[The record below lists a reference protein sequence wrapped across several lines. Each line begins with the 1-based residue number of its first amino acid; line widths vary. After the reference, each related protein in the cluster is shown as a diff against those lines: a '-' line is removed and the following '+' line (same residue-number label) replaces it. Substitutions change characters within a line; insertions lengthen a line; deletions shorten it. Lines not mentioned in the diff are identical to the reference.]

1 MTTLRSRTW
10 AITLAALLVVSAI
23 AVVAMPAAVSAQDGD
38 EPNEPN
44 EPDESGSTNETSE
57 ADETN
62 EPDGTAELDG
72 TDESETIPTDTGRS
86 SEDADD
92 PDEPTGNDDDY
103 DADDSGDSDGNDSD
117 GDVDDGSTLYANA
130 TAVDSLSAIENDEI
144 DADGNADVYSFELV
158 EGSQVEIRQGIGGG
172 ALPVA
177 LLDEDGAVLG
187 RIADQDVYRS
197 EEALLRANASYTGT
211 YYLKIDGEPDARY
224 SILDSV
230 TEPDSNEPNDGRDEA
245 TAVDSGETEQ
255 GTIVRGDTDYY
266 AVSLDA
272 GETIDVFANGTGA
285 VGLTVYGPDG
295 SAIDTVEVPL
305 PGDRDARAPLTSVTA
320 EEGGTYYLTLSIRP
334 NVGGNVNSEY
344 AIELQ
349 RTDGTDEAD
358 NGESSDDESD
368 EDGSDD
374 DAEPDDE
381 ASGDDSSDGSSG
393 GDSGGDGS
401 DDSESNNGGTPTE
414 STAPAPTDTADE
426 TTDEATNGGTGS
438 EDTTPVDEADGTT
451 TTTVSKDGGNGS
463 IADNDD
469 TTDADET
476 GDSDDAAATGTASAE
491 STADDSSGE
500 TDDASDESS
509 DATLDTD
516 ESTGGTAPSGG
527 AESTAV
533 DGPGFGLLT
542 SLLALCA
549 VVLFAAHRG

>member
-1 MTTLRSRTW
+1 
-10 AITLAALLVVSAI
+10 
-23 AVVAMPAAVSAQDGD
+23 
-38 EPNEPN
+38 
-44 EPDESGSTNETSE
+44 
-57 ADETN
+57 
-62 EPDGTAELDG
+62 
-72 TDESETIPTDTGRS
+72 
-86 SEDADD
+86 
-92 PDEPTGNDDDY
+92 
-103 DADDSGDSDGNDSD
+103 
-117 GDVDDGSTLYANA
+117 VDDGSALYANA

-177 LLDEDGAVLG
+177 LLDEDGEVLG

-334 NVGGNVNSEY
+334 NVGGNVNGEY

-368 EDGSDD
+368 EDRSDD

-426 TTDEATNGGTGS
+426 TTDEATNEGAGS
-438 EDTTPVDEADGTT
+438 EDTTPADEADGTT

-463 IADNDD
+463 TADNDD

>member
-1 MTTLRSRTW
+1 MTTLRSRTR

-38 EPNEPN
+38 ELNEPN

-57 ADETN
+57 
-62 EPDGTAELDG
+62 PDGTDELDG
-72 TDESETIPTDTGRS
+72 TDESETTPTDTGRS

-92 PDEPTGNDDDY
+92 PDEPTGNDDGY

-144 DADGNADVYSFELV
+144 DADGNADVYSFELI

-334 NVGGNVNSEY
+334 NVGGNVNGEY

-349 RTDGTDEAD
+349 RTNGTDEAD
-358 NGESSDDESD
+358 NGESSDD
-368 EDGSDD
+368 
-374 DAEPDDE
+374 
-381 ASGDDSSDGSSG
+381 
-393 GDSGGDGS
+393 
-401 DDSESNNGGTPTE
+401 
-414 STAPAPTDTADE
+414 
-426 TTDEATNGGTGS
+426 
-438 EDTTPVDEADGTT
+438 
-451 TTTVSKDGGNGS
+451 
-463 IADNDD
+463 
-469 TTDADET
+469 
-476 GDSDDAAATGTASAE
+476 
-491 STADDSSGE
+491 
-500 TDDASDESS
+500 
-509 DATLDTD
+509 
-516 ESTGGTAPSGG
+516 PSG
-527 AESTAV
+527 
-533 DGPGFGLLT
+533 P
-542 SLLALCA
+542 
-549 VVLFAAHRG
+549 

>member
-1 MTTLRSRTW
+1 MTTLRSRTR

-38 EPNEPN
+38 ELNEPN

-57 ADETN
+57 PDGTN
-62 EPDGTAELDG
+62 EPDG
-72 TDESETIPTDTGRS
+72 TDESETTPTDTGRS

-92 PDEPTGNDDDY
+92 PDEPTGNDDGY
-103 DADDSGDSDGNDSD
+103 DADDSGVSDGNDSD
-117 GDVDDGSTLYANA
+117 GDVDDGSALYANA

-177 LLDEDGAVLG
+177 LLDEDGEVLG

-334 NVGGNVNSEY
+334 NVGGNVNGEY

-368 EDGSDD
+368 EDGSN
-374 DAEPDDE
+374 DAEPADE

-401 DDSESNNGGTPTE
+401 DDSESNDGGTPTE

-438 EDTTPVDEADGTT
+438 EDTTPADEADGTT

-463 IADNDD
+463 TADNDD

-476 GDSDDAAATGTASAE
+476 SDSDDTAATGTASAE

-500 TDDASDESS
+500 TDDALDESS
-509 DATLDTD
+509 DARLDTD

-533 DGPGFGLLT
+533 DGPGFDLLT

>member
-1 MTTLRSRTW
+1 MTTLRSRTR

-57 ADETN
+57 PGGTN
-62 EPDGTAELDG
+62 EPDG
-72 TDESETIPTDTGRS
+72 TDESETTPTDTGRS

-177 LLDEDGAVLG
+177 LLDEDGEVLG

-334 NVGGNVNSEY
+334 NVGGNVNGEY

-368 EDGSDD
+368 EDGSN
-374 DAEPDDE
+374 DAEPADE

-401 DDSESNNGGTPTE
+401 DDSESNNVGTPTE

-438 EDTTPVDEADGTT
+438 EDTTPADEADGTT

-463 IADNDD
+463 TADNDD

-476 GDSDDAAATGTASAE
+476 SDSDDTAATGTASAE

-500 TDDASDESS
+500 TDDALDESS

-533 DGPGFGLLT
+533 DGPGFDLLT

>member
-1 MTTLRSRTW
+1 MTTLRSRTR

-38 EPNEPN
+38 ELNEPN

-72 TDESETIPTDTGRS
+72 TDESETIPTDTGHS

-117 GDVDDGSTLYANA
+117 GDVDDGSALYANA

-177 LLDEDGAVLG
+177 LLDEDGEVLG

-334 NVGGNVNSEY
+334 NVGGNVNGEY

-368 EDGSDD
+368 E
-374 DAEPDDE
+374 
-381 ASGDDSSDGSSG
+381 
-393 GDSGGDGS
+393 DGS

-438 EDTTPVDEADGTT
+438 EDTTPADEADGTT

-463 IADNDD
+463 TADNDD